1 MQGACGD
8 AVPSFRCVSDVF
20 VVVCESKKYLV
31 SVVIRVVEDV
41 DIATVIVAHMKH
53 GCVVAAFIVSHM
65 VMGCISCTAWGP
77 ADAFQWAN
85 IQPFPC
91 LSRRRGRR
99 IAFNL
104 VLLPAKG

>member
-41 DIATVIVAHMKH
+41 DIATVIVAHM
-53 GCVVAAFIVSHM
+53 